1 MLSPDRKIVHFGPD
15 LHQCPEIASSEEG
28 NRHHLC
34 FFQGKVFWRLA
45 GGFTASA
52 STEAFKKL
60 SFISFS
66 LVWQRSKAP
75 PVELMLF
82 RLIFDFLLHDKTLN
96 AFLRIMT
103 LPPLNQIFLFQK
115 TKQKTKNNFSD
126 TYSINYTNLYY
137 S

>member
-1 MLSPDRKIVHFGPD
+1 M
-15 LHQCPEIASSEEG
+15 
-28 NRHHLC
+28 
-34 FFQGKVFWRLA
+34 FWRLA

-82 RLIFDFLLHDKTLN
+82 RLIFDFLLHDDKTLN

-103 LPPLNQIFLFQK
+103 FLPIKSCLSSKKKKISELTLNHLLIYFLTLYGNIRYTWNPNFRVCAQEKCCCK
-115 TKQKTKNNFSD
+115 TRWKKRGKAILFFR
-126 TYSINYTNLYY
+126 II
-137 S
+137 